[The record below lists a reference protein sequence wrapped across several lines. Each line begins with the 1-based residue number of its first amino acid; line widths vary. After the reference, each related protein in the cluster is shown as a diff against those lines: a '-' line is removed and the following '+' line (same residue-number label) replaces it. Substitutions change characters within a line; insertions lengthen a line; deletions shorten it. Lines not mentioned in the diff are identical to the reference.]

1 MGPAVRLAA
10 EGDAEAITDI
20 YTPIVERT
28 HISFETTPPSVEEMA
43 RRVRAT
49 VEQLPWLV
57 CESDGRVVGYAYAS
71 THNDRPAYRW
81 GADVSAYVDERWR
94 RRSVARGLYESLV
107 ALLRLQGLYT
117 AYAVIALPNQ
127 PSVSFHEALGFERIG
142 VYRRAGFKNGEWHDV
157 GHWERSLQPH
167 ETPPA
172 PPKPLEE
179 LRNADGYRDALEAG
193 ESAIGR

>member
-49 VEQLPWLV
+49 VERLPWLV
-57 CESDGRVVGYAYAS
+57 CKFDGRVVGYAYAS

-81 GADVSAYVDERWR
+81 GVDVSAYVDERWR

-127 PSVSFHEALGFERIG
+127 PSVSFHEALGFERVG

-167 ETPPA
+167 ETPPE
-172 PPKPLEE
+172 PPKPLGE
-179 LRNADGYRDALEAG
+179 LRNTDAYRDALEAG
-193 ESAIGR
+193 EAVIGR